1 MRTPTSFDRLVDEN
15 KLDMPQRNQIIHTS
29 IFMFLS
35 LYYIQYTPLSCS
47 EMRVI
52 HHFLHGSVFLVSKT
66 HKIDVFKRNRFIPF
80 SRMIVHKMHFPEH
93 VNVLY

>member
-1 MRTPTSFDRLVDEN
+1 
-15 KLDMPQRNQIIHTS
+15 
-29 IFMFLS
+29 
-35 LYYIQYTPLSCS
+35 
-47 EMRVI
+47 MRVI